1 MKKKILGILAVL
13 IVTLISAWNI
23 NKNQNEVN
31 LSDLALNNVEALA
44 WHEEENNNGGGTQ
57 YYHYNYKHAM
67 PNAGGSTSYICG
79 GSGIINC

>member
-1 MKKKILGILAVL
+1 MTKKILGILVVF

-44 WHEEENNNGGGTQ
+44 WHEEEDPNGGGTT
-57 YYHYNYKHAM
+57 YHHYNYKHAT
-67 PNAGGSTSYICG
+67 PNAGGSTSYFCG
-79 GSGIINC
+79 GKGIISC